1 MAGIDEMGNDKRDT
15 PHLCEAPLF
24 KKRGILNK
32 KNPSRRFSIS
42 EMDVLSILK
51 KKFTLNFPLNAE
63 R

>member
-1 MAGIDEMGNDKRDT
+1 MIIERT

-42 EMDVLSILK
+42 EMDALSIPK